1 MGEQAMTGS
10 SIPGPSGQEP
20 DSPRDAENARAAAR
34 LRDQRPAWTVVWAPP
49 LRCYSASPLFRAPR
63 GTHLRAPT
71 IDELAVLMDRVEQ
84 AAGRPRHPG
93 S

>member
-1 MGEQAMTGS
+1 MTAS
-10 SIPGPSGQEP
+10 SRPGPPGQEP
-20 DSPRDAENARAAAR
+20 GTAAQDAEQVRAAAR

-49 LRCYSASPLFRAPR
+49 LHCFSASPLFRAPR

-71 IDELAVLMDRVEQ
+71 IDELAVLMDQVEQ
-84 AAGRPRHPG
+84 AVGRPRHPG

>member
-1 MGEQAMTGS
+1 MGADLPPGT
-10 SIPGPSGQEP
+10 PGPGGQESDTSGQ
-20 DSPRDAENARAAAR
+20 DVENVRAAAR

-49 LRCYSASPLFRAPR
+49 LRCFSASPLFRAPR

-71 IDELAVLMDRVEQ
+71 IEELAVLMDRVEQ

-93 S
+93 T